1 MRRWSTSGDQSVMT
15 VFATDFFDHVG
26 GQRGLGIFDLVQ
38 RWLDESFA
46 DRTVDH
52 RATMFDADR
61 VMSGTRRMVDMS
73 VADFLA

>member
-1 MRRWSTSGDQSVMT
+1 MT
-15 VFATDFFDHVG
+15 LFATDFFDHVG
-26 GQRGLGIFDLVQ
+26 GQSGLDIFDVVQ

-61 VMSGTRRMVDMS
+61 DMGTRRMVDMS
-73 VADFLA
+73 VTDFLA

>member
-1 MRRWSTSGDQSVMT
+1 M
-15 VFATDFFDHVG
+15 FDV
-26 GQRGLGIFDLVQ
+26 VQ

-61 VMSGTRRMVDMS
+61 DMGTRRMVDMS
-73 VADFLA
+73 VTDFLA